1 MIDFTCDG
9 CGAALKIGDEWA
21 GKLGHCPHCGT
32 DTPVSPRRT
41 SKLTIIA
48 RMGCFP
54 FMATLSWAI
63 VFGCLGGSWTFWPI
77 MEGGLSAIFGIIFIL
92 WLIVNL
98 GTFLY
103 DPKNYLV
110 WKRGGG
116 DPFFDTLHWPFN
128 TDPPEVRYRE
138 LYLERERMEL
148 GIQPEAPPVPPDST
162 RAIDDPNFV

>member
-1 MIDFTCDG
+1 MIDFTCNG
-9 CGAALKIGDEWA
+9 CGSALKIGEEWA

-54 FMATLSWAI
+54 LVATLSWGI
-63 VFGCLGGSWTFWPI
+63 VFSLASWEMCWAVIKGGVI
-77 MEGGLSAIFGIIFIL
+77 AIFGIIFIL
-92 WLIVNL
+92 WLIVNI

-103 DPKNYLV
+103 SPRDYLL

-128 TDPPEVRYRE
+128 TDDDAVRYRE
-138 LYLERERMEL
+138 LYIEKERMDL
-148 GIQPEAPPVPPDST
+148 GIQPKAPPDST
-162 RAIDDPNFV
+162 KGINDPKFV

>member
-54 FMATLSWAI
+54 LVATLSWAI

-128 TDPPEVRYRE
+128 TDDDSVRYAE
-138 LYLERERMEL
+138 LYRERERMEL
-148 GIQPEAPPVPPDST
+148 GPPVAPPVPPDST
-162 RAIDDPNFV
+162 QAIDDPNFV

>member
-1 MIDFTCDG
+1 MIDFTCEG

-32 DTPVSPRRT
+32 DSQVPGYPMRT
-41 SKLTIIA
+41 SKLVIMA

-54 FMATLSWAI
+54 FVTTLSWAI
-63 VFGCLGGSWTFWPI
+63 VFGCLGDASLFWPI
-77 MEGGLSAIFGIIFIL
+77 MGGGLSAIFGIIFIL
-92 WLIVNL
+92 WMVVNI

-103 DPKNYLV
+103 SPRYYLL

-128 TDPPEVRYRE
+128 SDDDATRYAE
-138 LYLERERMEL
+138 LYAEKERMENQL
-148 GIQPEAPPVPPDST
+148 APPIPSDST
-162 RAIDDPNFV
+162 KGIDDPNII